1 MEGLSG
7 SSRLASRHHAAIVLV
22 SSFSAIIG
30 SILFSPTRAD
40 AARPFADDILVAHN
54 TAEEP
59 VNMRIRNALPDL
71 RETVRSTR
79 EVVLSRVDLRSAK
92 INRTLEEGFS
102 RVNDGLNALRTS
114 IPEQLLMTSRYPPL
128 ASFVPRCR
136 SSPCGSHHII

>member
-1 MEGLSG
+1 MAKRHPSKPKGNAYDAWCGGSDHRFARRSGGPASPGRPLGKGLDGYHVNS
-7 SSRLASRHHAAIVLV
+7 
-22 SSFSAIIG
+22 
-30 SILFSPTRAD
+30 
-40 AARPFADDILVAHN
+40 
-54 TAEEP
+54 